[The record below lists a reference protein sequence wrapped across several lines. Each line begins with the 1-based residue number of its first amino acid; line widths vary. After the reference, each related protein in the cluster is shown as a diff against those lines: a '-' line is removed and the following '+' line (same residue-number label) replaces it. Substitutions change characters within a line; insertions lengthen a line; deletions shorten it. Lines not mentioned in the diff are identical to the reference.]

1 MPFRHP
7 LLALLF
13 LSGAAGAASV
23 ITDPLATDYTGP
35 AGAISINTSDTNTV
49 DLSDLTGLTPGQ
61 AIQIAFTPDNAMAW
75 EGLFTYNDGTLEI
88 NWRAQVEISVGGE
101 TLLYTDLWTFGPAP
115 ALGGEGGVSGALPS
129 PSPMTR
135 WFVVP
140 WGTDLSEV
148 TITLRDLSTID
159 GSNGAGFTDSQMRL
173 SGTLTTSTVPEPST
187 ALMGALLPAAFLIR
201 RRRYA

>member
-1 MPFRHP
+1 MPIPRP
-7 LLALLF
+7 LLALLL
-13 LSGAAGAASV
+13 LSGAASAASV
-23 ITDPLATDYTGP
+23 VTGPLATDYAGP
-35 AGAISINTSDTNTV
+35 AGALSINTSDTNTV

-61 AIQIAFTPDNAMAW
+61 SIQIAFTPDSAMAW
-75 EGLFTYNDGTLEI
+75 DGLFTYNDGTLEI

-115 ALGGEGGVSGALPS
+115 ALGGDGGVQGSLPA
-129 PSPMTR
+129 PYPMTR

-148 TITLRDLSTID
+148 TITLRDLSSIN
-159 GSNGAGFTDSQMRL
+159 GSNGAGFTDSEMRL

-187 ALMGALLPAAFLIR
+187 ALMAALVPAAFAVR
-201 RRRYA
+201 RRRRA